1 MSFNN
6 DIICDCFNDRPDEAN
21 IYLLI
26 SATQSHRRV
35 ISYNNIIMPIGNL
48 RSFKITTRL
57 MTSDPLDFNIE
68 EGLEVQ
74 HCSFKA

>member
-1 MSFNN
+1 MIGLTKQMFIRLFLQYNHINGFSH
-6 DIICDCFNDRPDEAN
+6 ITI
-21 IYLLI
+21 LLL
-26 SATQSHRRV
+26 
-35 ISYNNIIMPIGNL
+35 PIGNL

-57 MTSDPLDFNIE
+57 MTSDHLDFNIE